1 MNEQLLEKMIK
12 DVLTSMNEEGKTS
25 GGSTPVNSNKKSLTT
40 ADYPIQE
47 KHPDLIKTP
56 TGRKLD
62 EITMDKVMSG
72 EVTSDDFRVPAETLE
87 MQAQVAESAGRK
99 PLARNLRRS
108 AELTKVPDARVL
120 EIYNALRPNRSTK
133 EELLEIA
140 DELENQYQATINAA
154 FVREAAEV
162 YTDRDILKTD

>member
-1 MNEQLLEKMIK
+1 MNEQMLENMIK
-12 DVLTSMNEEGKTS
+12 DVLSSMGQEGKNAA
-25 GGSTPVNSNKKSLTT
+25 GSTTSNSSGKTLTT
-40 ADYPIQE
+40 EDYPIQE

-56 TGRKLD
+56 TGKNLD

-72 EVTSDDFRVPAETLE
+72 EVTSNDFRVPAETLE
-87 MQAQVAESAGRK
+87 LQAQVAESAGRK

-140 DELENQYQATINAA
+140 DELENEYEATINAA

-162 YTDRDILKTD
+162 YTDRDILRAD

>member
-1 MNEQLLEKMIK
+1 NEQTLEKMIK
-12 DVLTSMNEEGKTS
+12 DVLASMGEGEKTS
-25 GGSTPVNSNKKSLTT
+25 VANPTVNNNKPLTT
-40 ADYPIQE
+40 EDYPIQE
-47 KHPDLIKTP
+47 KHPNLIKTP

-72 EVTSDDFRVPAETLE
+72 EITSDDFRVPAETLE
-87 MQAQVAESAGRK
+87 LQAQVAESAGRK

-108 AELTKVPDARVL
+108 AELTKVPDERVL

-133 EELLEIA
+133 EELLQIA
-140 DELENQYQATINAA
+140 DELENKYQATINAA

-162 YTDRDILKTD
+162 YT